1 MKKILTIIL
10 LGTLVTVAQAQRI
23 LTLDSCRNLALANN
37 KELRIAQE
45 KINAAHYQQKAA
57 FTNFLPKINVTG
69 TYMRTQKE
77 ISLLSNEQ
85 QQAIGNMGTALAP
98 QLQQLGAQMQQIA
111 ATHPELLP
119 LLTPLSGV
127 MGQIPDALNGVGG
140 SIVDAFRTDT
150 RNLYAGAATL
160 TQPLFMGGKIIAYNK
175 ITRYAEQLAASQ
187 HATGMQDVI
196 LNTDQAYWQV
206 VSLANKKHLAE
217 SFVKLVQ
224 RLDSDVTKMVEQ
236 GVATTADALSV
247 RVKVNEAEM
256 TLTQVEDGLA
266 LAKMVLCQLC
276 GVPLDT
282 DIRLADEDMKDLA
295 LPTTYTESNVGT
307 ALANREELKSLEL
320 AEKIYRQKVNVAR
333 AEFLPS
339 IGLTANYLFTN
350 PSLVNGFENRFRGM
364 WGIGVVVSIPVF
376 HWGEGIY
383 KVRAA
388 KAEANIARYRL
399 DDAKEKIEL
408 QVTQSSY
415 KVNEATKK
423 LVMAEKNMEK
433 AEENLRY
440 ANLGFREG
448 VIPTSNV
455 LEAHTAWLSAQSEK
469 IDAQI
474 DVKLT
479 EIYLKKATGQLTIGN

>member
-1 MKKILTIIL
+1 MKKILSFIL
-10 LGTLVTVAQAQRI
+10 AGTFAMGAYAQRI
-23 LTLDSCRNLALANN
+23 LTLDSCRNLALSNN
-37 KELRIAQE
+37 KELRMAQE
-45 KINAAHYQQKAA
+45 KIKAAHYQQKAA
-57 FTNFLPKINVTG
+57 FTNFLPKIDVTG

-77 ISLLSNEQ
+77 ISLLSDDQKN
-85 QQAIGNMGTALAP
+85 AIGNMGTSVGME
-98 QLQQLGAQMQQIA
+98 LQQFGQQMQQIA
-111 ATHPELLP
+111 AAHPELLP

-127 MGQIPDALNGVGG
+127 MGQIPGALNGVGQ
-140 SIVDAFRTDT
+140 SLVDAFRTDT

-175 ITRYAEQLAASQ
+175 ITKYAEQLAASQ

-196 LNTDQAYWQV
+196 LSTDQAYWQV
-206 VSLANKKHLAE
+206 ISLVNKKQLAE
-217 SFVKLVQ
+217 SFLKLVQ
-224 RLDSDVTKMVEQ
+224 KLDSDVNKMVEQ

-256 TLTQVEDGLA
+256 TLTQVEDGLN
-266 LAKMVLCQLC
+266 LSKMVLCQLC
-276 GVPLDT
+276 GIPLNT
-282 DIRLADEDMKDLA
+282 EIRLADEDMKDLT
-295 LPTTYTESNVGT
+295 LPNTYTESNVST

-320 AEKIYRQKVNVAR
+320 ATKIYQQKVNVAR
-333 AEFLPS
+333 AEYLPS

-364 WGIGVVVSIPVF
+364 WGVGVVVSIPVF

-399 DDAKEKIEL
+399 DDAREKIEL

-423 LVMAEKNMEK
+423 LAMAEKNMEK

-440 ANLGFREG
+440 ANLGFKEG

-455 LEAHTAWLSAQSEK
+455 LEAQTAWLSAQSGK

-474 DVKLT
+474 DLKMS
-479 EIYLKKATGQLTIGN
+479 EIYLNKSMGTLK

>member
-10 LGTLVTVAQAQRI
+10 LGTLVTVAQAQCI

-266 LAKMVLCQLC
+266 LAKW
-276 GVPLDT
+276 
-282 DIRLADEDMKDLA
+282 
-295 LPTTYTESNVGT
+295 YF
-307 ALANREELKSLEL
+307 ANC
-320 AEKIYRQKVNVAR
+320 
-333 AEFLPS
+333 AEFRSTPIS
-339 IGLTANYLFTN
+339 VWRTRI
-350 PSLVNGFENRFRGM
+350 
-364 WGIGVVVSIPVF
+364 
-376 HWGEGIY
+376 
-383 KVRAA
+383 
-388 KAEANIARYRL
+388 
-399 DDAKEKIEL
+399 
-408 QVTQSSY
+408 
-415 KVNEATKK
+415 
-423 LVMAEKNMEK
+423 
-433 AEENLRY
+433 
-440 ANLGFREG
+440 
-448 VIPTSNV
+448 
-455 LEAHTAWLSAQSEK
+455 
-469 IDAQI
+469 
-474 DVKLT
+474 
-479 EIYLKKATGQLTIGN
+479 

>member
-1 MKKILTIIL
+1 MKKILSFIL
-10 LGTLVTVAQAQRI
+10 AGTFAMGAYAQRI
-23 LTLDSCRNLALANN
+23 LTLDSCRNLALSNN
-37 KELRIAQE
+37 KELRMAQE
-45 KINAAHYQQKAA
+45 KIKAAHYQQKAA
-57 FTNFLPKINVTG
+57 FTNFLPKIDVTG

-77 ISLLSNEQ
+77 ISLLSDDQKN
-85 QQAIGNMGTALAP
+85 AIGNMGTSVGMEF
-98 QLQQLGAQMQQIA
+98 QQFGQQMQQIA
-111 ATHPELLP
+111 AAHPELLP

-127 MGQIPDALNGVGG
+127 MGQIPGALNGVGQ
-140 SIVDAFRTDT
+140 SLVDAFRTDT

-175 ITRYAEQLAASQ
+175 ITKYAEQLAASQ

-196 LNTDQAYWQV
+196 LSTDQAYWQV
-206 VSLANKKHLAE
+206 ISLVNKKQLAE
-217 SFVKLVQ
+217 SFLQLVQ
-224 RLDSDVTKMVEQ
+224 KLDSDVNKMVEQ

-256 TLTQVEDGLA
+256 TLTQVEDGLN
-266 LAKMVLCQLC
+266 LSKMVLCQLC
-276 GVPLDT
+276 GIPLNT
-282 DIRLADEDMKDLA
+282 EIRLADEDMKDLT
-295 LPTTYTESNVGT
+295 LPNTYTESNVST

-320 AEKIYRQKVNVAR
+320 ATKIYQQKVNVAR
-333 AEFLPS
+333 AEYLPS

-364 WGIGVVVSIPVF
+364 WGVGVVVSIPVF

-399 DDAKEKIEL
+399 DDAREKIEL

-423 LVMAEKNMEK
+423 LAMAEKNMEK

-440 ANLGFREG
+440 ANLGFKEG

-455 LEAHTAWLSAQSEK
+455 LEAQTAWLSAQSGK

-474 DVKLT
+474 DLKMS
-479 EIYLKKATGQLTIGN
+479 EIYLNKSMGTLK

>member
-1 MKKILTIIL
+1 MKKILSFIL
-10 LGTLVTVAQAQRI
+10 AGTFAMASYAQRI
-23 LTLDSCRNLALANN
+23 LTLDSCRNLALSNN
-37 KELRIAQE
+37 KELRMAQE
-45 KINAAHYQQKAA
+45 KIKAAHYQQKAA
-57 FTNFLPKINVTG
+57 FTNFLPKIDVTG

-77 ISLLSNEQ
+77 ISLLSDDQKN
-85 QQAIGNMGTALAP
+85 AIGNMGTSVGME
-98 QLQQLGAQMQQIA
+98 LQQFSQQMQQIA
-111 ATHPELLP
+111 AAHPELLP

-127 MGQIPDALNGVGG
+127 MGQIPGALNGVGQ
-140 SIVDAFRTDT
+140 SLVDAFRTDT

-175 ITRYAEQLAASQ
+175 ITKYAEQLAASQ

-206 VSLANKKHLAE
+206 ISLVNKKQLAE
-217 SFVKLVQ
+217 SFLQLVQ
-224 RLDSDVTKMVEQ
+224 KLDSDVNKMVEQ

-256 TLTQVEDGLA
+256 TLTQVEDGLN
-266 LAKMVLCQLC
+266 LSKMVLCQLC
-276 GVPLDT
+276 GIPLNT
-282 DIRLADEDMKDLA
+282 EIRLADEDIKELT
-295 LPTTYTESNVGT
+295 LPNTYTESNVST

-320 AEKIYRQKVNVAR
+320 ATKIYQQKVNVAR
-333 AEFLPS
+333 ADYLPS

-350 PSLVNGFENRFRGM
+350 PSLVNGFEDRFRGM
-364 WGIGVVVSIPVF
+364 WGIGVVVKIPVF

-399 DDAKEKIEL
+399 DDAREKIEL

-423 LVMAEKNMEK
+423 LAMAEKNMEK

-440 ANLGFREG
+440 ANLGFKEG

-455 LEAHTAWLSAQSEK
+455 LEAQTAWLSAQSGK

-474 DVKLT
+474 DLKMS
-479 EIYLKKATGQLTIGN
+479 EIYLNKSMGTLK